1 MVHLSVKT
9 VLVDSGYSAL
19 LNDQI
24 LNTGDI
30 KMLKMLIA
38 NKLTWDRVL
47 NKIPRAWMGS
57 ESIAHESEG
66 RMDYWLREAMKAREI
81 IIVLVKCN

>member
-1 MVHLSVKT
+1 MVHFFKT

-38 NKLTWDRVL
+38 NKLT
-47 NKIPRAWMGS
+47 
-57 ESIAHESEG
+57 
-66 RMDYWLREAMKAREI
+66 
-81 IIVLVKCN
+81 

>member
-1 MVHLSVKT
+1 MVHFSVKT
-9 VLVDSGYSAL
+9 VLVDSGNSAL

-38 NKLTWDRVL
+38 NKLT
-47 NKIPRAWMGS
+47 
-57 ESIAHESEG
+57 
-66 RMDYWLREAMKAREI
+66 
-81 IIVLVKCN
+81 

>member
-1 MVHLSVKT
+1 MVHFSVKT

-30 KMLKMLIA
+30 
-38 NKLTWDRVL
+38 L
-47 NKIPRAWMGS
+47 NVENVNCK
-57 ESIAHESEG
+57 
-66 RMDYWLREAMKAREI
+66 
-81 IIVLVKCN
+81 